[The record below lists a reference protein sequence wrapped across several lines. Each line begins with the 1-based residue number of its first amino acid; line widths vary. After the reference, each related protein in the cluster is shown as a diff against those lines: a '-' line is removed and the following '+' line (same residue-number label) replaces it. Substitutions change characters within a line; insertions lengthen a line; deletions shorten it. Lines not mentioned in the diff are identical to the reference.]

1 MPVSSMCMVIF
12 YWIPVWSLPTEFAVT
27 LIICEIWQP
36 IFIFILSLISPN
48 SSSCTFRTICAYRD
62 VFCWIVI
69 IFSNID
75 EGGSHCPFAVVVS
88 CYGRR
93 RPYVLCTIPSFS
105 EWHFSSDT
113 KIISNQFDKIC
124 ESLIWPLCSLLKY
137 NMFYVFSSITRI
149 LSSTVVGA
157 WCFYVTFN
165 NISVISWRSVVLVEE
180 SGENHRFV
188 ASHRQTLSI
197 LYPVHLVMNG
207 LRTQL

>member
-1 MPVSSMCMVIF
+1 MYGYIF
-12 YWIPVWSLPTEFAVT
+12 YWIRVWSLPTEFAAT

-48 SSSCTFRTICAYRD
+48 SSSCTFRTICAYRV

-88 CYGRR
+88 CFGRR
-93 RPYVLCTIPSFS
+93 RPLLCTIPSFS

-113 KIISNQFDKIC
+113 KIILNQFYKIC

-137 NMFYVFSSITRI
+137 NIFFYVFSSIIRI
-149 LSSTVVGA
+149 WSSTVVGS
-157 WCFYVTFN
+157 WCFTSLSTIFQLYRGGQLYW
-165 NISVISWRSVVLVEE
+165 WRNPGKTTDLS
-180 SGENHRFV
+180 R
-188 ASHRQTLSI
+188 HRQTLSI